1 MSSQQQL
8 LLMLKDEKDEDP
20 LTLVT
25 STDVRKPWFR
35 IFEKV
40 FVKRWCCGLED
51 GSNWVPSA
59 STRICSA
66 HFVDNCRN
74 DAEAHPSYIPT
85 IFPPVYKKK
94 APNAERAKRLLN
106 RSGRLQPQ
114 PPQLETPTV
123 PSAPPRSED
132 TAEDENVADWD
143 PLQMLVDVAAEA
155 VPEKHTSTVGTQCD
169 PTPQIGGPLRLL
181 LSATDGQD
189 GSTQVTHAEQV
200 NAVSSTEGD
209 WRRQC
214 GFLGFESLKS
224 SEHALQDLCGVT
236 MTVFSLLL
244 SLTPATRYRKSDISA
259 EDKLTLFLMKLKL
272 GISFTALAALF
283 SVHKTTASRTFKAL
297 LDILSVRLERWVFV
311 PARDIIKESLPPA
324 FKTHY
329 PGCTFII
336 DCTEIRTETPSDPE
350 QQHYMY
356 SSYKS
361 GYTIK
366 LLIGIIPNGMISFV
380 SKIYG
385 GRHSDSHITVNSGFL
400 SLVQPGDV
408 VLSDKG
414 FPSIRTTMAEK
425 GAVLVMPPF
434 SVGGQ
439 QLSQEDMDNTFHI
452 AQVRIHVERVIQR
465 LKNFHI
471 LKHRIPL
478 TLIPQMDQVVQVCS
492 ALVNMQAPII
502 KK

>member
-1 MSSQQQL
+1 M
-8 LLMLKDEKDEDP
+8 
-20 LTLVT
+20 
-25 STDVRKPWFR
+25 
-35 IFEKV
+35 
-40 FVKRWCCGLED
+40 
-51 GSNWVPSA
+51 PSA

-66 HFVDNCRN
+66 HFVGNCRN

-94 APNAERAKRLLN
+94 RQPTRRG
-106 RSGRLQPQ
+106 RRGTRRLQPQ

-123 PSAPPRSED
+123 PSATPRSED
-132 TAEDENVADWD
+132 TAEDEIDADWD
-143 PLQMLVDVAAEA
+143 PLQMLVDAAAEA
-155 VPEKHTSTVGTQCD
+155 VPGKHTSTVGTQCN
-169 PTPQIGGPLRLL
+169 PTPQTGGPLRLL

-189 GSTQVTHAEQV
+189 GSTQVTNADQV
-200 NAVSSTEGD
+200 TAVSSTEGD

-224 SEHALQDLCGVT
+224 SEQALQDLCGVT
-236 MTVFSLLL
+236 MTVFSLFL

-272 GISFTALAALF
+272 GISFTALAALI

-297 LDILSVRLERWVFV
+297 LNILSVRLERRVFV

-329 PGCTFII
+329 PGCTLII
-336 DCTEIRTETPSDPE
+336 GCTEIRTETPSDPE

-356 SSYKS
+356 SSYNS
-361 GYTIK
+361 DYTIK

-385 GRHSDSHITVNSGFL
+385 GRHSDSHIRVNSGFL

-414 FPSIRTTMAEK
+414 FPSIRTSMAEK

-434 SVGGQ
+434 SLGGQ

-471 LKHRIPL
+471 LKHRVTL

>member
-1 MSSQQQL
+1 MRANLAIHGVETQHL
-8 LLMLKDEKDEDP
+8 GADAITVLNDEKC
-20 LTLVT
+20 
-25 STDVRKPWFR
+25 SS
-35 IFEKV
+35 
-40 FVKRWCCGLED
+40 KR
-51 GSNWVPSA
+51 
-59 STRICSA
+59 
-66 HFVDNCRN
+66 
-74 DAEAHPSYIPT
+74 
-85 IFPPVYKKK
+85 
-94 APNAERAKRLLN
+94 

-155 VPEKHTSTVGTQCD
+155 VPEKHTSTV
-169 PTPQIGGPLRLL
+169 
-181 LSATDGQD
+181 
-189 GSTQVTHAEQV
+189 
-200 NAVSSTEGD
+200 VSSTEGD
-209 WRRQC
+209 CRRQC

-236 MTVFSLLL
+236 MTVFSLL

-283 SVHKTTASRTFKAL
+283 SVHKTTASRTFKTL

-385 GRHSDSHITVNSGFL
+385 GRQSDSHITVNSGFL

-492 ALVNMQAPII
+492 ALVNMQTPII

>member
-1 MSSQQQL
+1 MQQPDSPT
-8 LLMLKDEKDEDP
+8 K
-20 LTLVT
+20 
-25 STDVRKPWFR
+25 
-35 IFEKV
+35 
-40 FVKRWCCGLED
+40 
-51 GSNWVPSA
+51 
-59 STRICSA
+59 TRIENGVVYSPFPPCDIPKCSFYAIASDQLKTSPEKIMLVDDSRALTRAECLTQMQRYAAGFQA
-66 HFVDNCRN
+66 HGIQPGDHVCLHLDNSIDNCV
-74 DAEAHPSYIPT
+74 AM
-85 IFPPVYKKK
+85 
-94 APNAERAKRLLN
+94 LLN

-132 TAEDENVADWD
+132 TAEDEIDTDWD

-155 VPEKHTSTVGTQCD
+155 VPEKHTSTV
-169 PTPQIGGPLRLL
+169 
-181 LSATDGQD
+181 
-189 GSTQVTHAEQV
+189 
-200 NAVSSTEGD
+200 VSSTEGD

-224 SEHALQDLCGVT
+224 SEHTLQDLCGVT

-259 EDKLTLFLMKLKL
+259 EDKFTLFPMKLKL
-272 GISFTALAALF
+272 GISFTALVALF

-361 GYTIK
+361 GHTIK
-366 LLIGIIPNGMISFV
+366 LLIGIISNGMISFV

-439 QLSQEDMDNTFHI
+439 QLFQEDMDNTFHI
-452 AQVRIHVERVIQR
+452 AQVRIHV
-465 LKNFHI
+465 
-471 LKHRIPL
+471 
-478 TLIPQMDQVVQVCS
+478 
-492 ALVNMQAPII
+492 
-502 KK
+502 